1 MKITLKYYIFTDAL
15 AFDKQCKVLR
25 KLFEE
30 SEIEEWQLS
39 KLKNEPGKLYVSMKS
54 SNGHIK
60 QTKYTIIDATDYKD
74 LLTDIRNFP
83 QPHLDKDENSKY
95 IFHQKNYNLQKYL

>member
-30 SEIEEWQLS
+30 SEI
-39 KLKNEPGKLYVSMKS
+39 K
-54 SNGHIK
+54 
-60 QTKYTIIDATDYKD
+60 
-74 LLTDIRNFP
+74 
-83 QPHLDKDENSKY
+83 
-95 IFHQKNYNLQKYL
+95 